1 MPIYE
6 YRCQSCG
13 NQIEVTQRMSDA
25 PLVHCDKC
33 GEDALKK
40 LISATSFVLKGSGW
54 YVTDYKGNKAHTSSS
69 AESASPSTSSETKT
83 ESKSETKSSTETK
96 TEAPKAEA
104 KKPSSE

>member
-6 YRCQSCG
+6 YRCQNCG

-54 YVTDYKGNKAHTSSS
+54 YVTDYKGNKAHTSSAS
-69 AESASPSTSSETKT
+69 EASTSASSAATSDTKP
-83 ESKSETKSSTETK
+83 SETKSEPKS
-96 TEAPKAEA
+96 EAPKAEA
-104 KKPSSE
+104 SKPSSE